1 LVARLVRSPVA
12 YLRSRKLKKYHSFV
26 LSFATS
32 GGGGG
37 ARART
42 YTNTHHQ
49 ISNKEIQIIM

>member
-1 LVARLVRSPVA
+1 
-12 YLRSRKLKKYHSFV
+12 V